1 MVIHP
6 LACGHCC
13 RAMGEAFISNL
24 HCWVKL
30 QCIKVISLAGITFDS
45 EKEMLVLTTYLK
57 KYLKKSNTLGKY
69 LNTNTFNS

>member
-1 MVIHP
+1 MVTAGPWGKPAVKCLHQ
-6 LACGHCC
+6 
-13 RAMGEAFISNL
+13 

-30 QCIKVISLAGITFDS
+30 QCIKVISLAGITCDS
-45 EKEMLVLTTYLK
+45 EKEMLILTMYLK